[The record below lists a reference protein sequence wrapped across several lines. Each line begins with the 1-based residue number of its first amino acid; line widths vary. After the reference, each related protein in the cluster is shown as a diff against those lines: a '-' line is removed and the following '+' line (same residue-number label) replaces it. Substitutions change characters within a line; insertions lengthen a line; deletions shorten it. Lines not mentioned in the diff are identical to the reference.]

1 MADPSRPSLSM
12 NSRWGVEVRTRL
24 SPLRLS
30 ATREADIVHE
40 LSQHLDEHYCEL
52 IAGGTSPE
60 EAERLTLAEFS
71 EGNLLA
77 RYMAPLRQLH
87 TPPLAVAAMP
97 SANLFGDLWQDAR
110 YAARGL
116 RRSPGFSIA
125 VILTLAVGIGGN
137 TAVFSVVDQL
147 LLRPLPYPDGN
158 QLVMVDELSL
168 GRNSRADVSPA
179 NWLDWQR
186 ESRTFRQFAAWQL
199 RAFTLTGAGEP
210 RRVIAQL
217 VSSEF
222 FPLLGVAP
230 LLGRTI
236 SDEDDRPNG
245 PRVAVISFRA
255 WQNHLGGD
263 RRAIGS
269 TVQLD
274 DRPYEI
280 VGVMPA
286 GFRFVRED
294 VDVWTA
300 SQLDRNRPWRD
311 TTDGRF
317 IQVVGRLA
325 DGATI
330 GMARSE
336 MEGIASHLAATHA
349 FNKNTSVTVTPLRE
363 VLTGVVRESV
373 LVLFA
378 GVTVLLAIAC
388 FNVANM
394 LLARSAS
401 RQREIAIRA
410 SLGAGRWALARSA
423 IVESLLLSSAGG
435 ALGLAVAR
443 WGLDALL
450 AVAPTNLLGVS
461 ELFLDRRVLIYAFGL
476 SLASGTIAGLASTLL
491 FARRSMADALRT
503 RGSKAGHAPRVR
515 QTLVVVQTAL
525 TVVLLCG
532 AGVLVRTLIA
542 LDRAPLG
549 FDAHNVLTMRLAISP
564 ERYPDERPRD
574 FYRDALTRLRALPG
588 IESAAVAASLPMIGS
603 PRGGTSFHELGTPE
617 RPASERPRTV
627 VRMVGPGYFRVL
639 RIPVLRGREFTDAD
653 NESPMDGFVVNA
665 TFARTYLS
673 GRDPLTT
680 SISVRMMEENPHL
693 PIIGVVGDV
702 SEGSVRAAPQP
713 TVFYSHGRMPWAT
726 MTLFVRARQPESVAK
741 PIAAA
746 LHELDPTLV
755 VSNVRTIESGL
766 AESLA
771 RERLSALIST
781 SFGVG
786 GLLLAALGLYGLLAY
801 LVAERTKDIGIRIA
815 LGARLASITRSVV
828 SDGLTLVIIGAIL
841 GIAGSLLLL
850 RPLGTL
856 LFGVT
861 SYDFPTYAIVVATLG
876 IIAACASY
884 LPARRAS
891 RIEPLAAL
899 RQE

>member
-1 MADPSRPSLSM
+1 MADSSRPSSPM
-12 NSRWGVEVRTRL
+12 DPRWAAEVRMRL
-24 SPLRLS
+24 SALRLS

-71 EGNLLA
+71 EGNLLG
-77 RYMAPLRQLH
+77 RYMAPLRQSH
-87 TPPLAVAAMP
+87 TAPSVVAATP
-97 SANLFGDLWQDAR
+97 SANLFGDLWQDMR

-158 QLVMVDELSL
+158 QLVMIDELSL

-210 RRVIAQL
+210 RRVIGQL

-222 FPLLGVAP
+222 FPVLGVAP

-245 PRVAVISFRA
+245 PPVAVISYRA
-255 WQNHLGGD
+255 WQNQLGGD

-300 SQLDRNRPWRD
+300 FQLDRNRPWRD

-330 GMARSE
+330 GTARSE
-336 MEGIASHLAATHA
+336 MEGIASRLAATHA
-349 FNKNTSVTVTPLRE
+349 FNTNTSVTVTPLRE

-410 SLGAGRWALARSA
+410 SLGAGRWAIARS
-423 IVESLLLSSAGG
+423 VLLESLLLAVAGG
-435 ALGLAVAR
+435 ALGLGLAR
-443 WGLDALL
+443 WSLDALL
-450 AVAPTNLLGVS
+450 AIGPTNLLGVS
-461 ELFLDRRVLIYAFGL
+461 ELFIDRRVLAYAFGL
-476 SLASGTIAGLASTLL
+476 SLATGGIAGLASTLV

-503 RGSKAGHAPRVR
+503 RGSKSGHAPRVR
-515 QTLVVVQTAL
+515 QALVVLQVAM
-525 TVVLLCG
+525 TVILLCG

-542 LDRAPLG
+542 LDRAPMG
-549 FDAHNVLTMRLAISP
+549 FDAHDVLTMRLAISP
-564 ERYPDERPRD
+564 ARYPGERPRD
-574 FYRDALTRLRALPG
+574 FYRDALTHLRALPG

-617 RPASERPRTV
+617 RQASERPRTV
-627 VRMVGPGYFRVL
+627 VRMVGPGYFHTL
-639 RIPVLRGREFTDAD
+639 RIPVL
-653 NESPMDGFVVNA
+653 
-665 TFARTYLS
+665 
-673 GRDPLTT
+673 PLTT
-680 SISVRMMEENPHL
+680 SISVRMMEENPYL

-702 SEGSVRAAPQP
+702 SEGSVRAAPSP

-726 MTLFVRARQPESVAK
+726 MTLFVRGRQPESVVK
-741 PIAAA
+741 PITAA
-746 LHELDPTLV
+746 LRDLDPTLV

-781 SFGVG
+781 SFGAG

-828 SDGLTLVIIGAIL
+828 ADGLTLVIIGAIL

-861 SYDFPTYAIVVATLG
+861 SYDFPTYAIVVAMLG
-876 IIAACASY
+876 VIAACASY